1 MEKIIHLYPI
11 PGSVS
16 RVGLPGVTR
25 SVEMYV
31 GIIGVFIGVGNV
43 WNWWWWWFRSV
54 HGGDILLLFLLL
66 SPLSVARKLASIS
79 YLPTTRF
86 SVFFVSACKAIPCY
100 APFYTQL
107 TFFYLTSQ
115 DFFLLTFNDD
125 VVLLLLAW
133 RQFSK
138 KLDF

>member
-11 PGSVS
+11 PGSVF
-16 RVGLPGVTR
+16 RFGLPGVTR

-86 SVFFVSACKAIPCY
+86 SVFLFLRVKL
-100 APFYTQL
+100 FYVTL
-107 TFFYLTSQ
+107 LFIRSSLFFIWRHKISFYS
-115 DFFLLTFNDD
+115 LLTMTSFY
-125 VVLLLLAW
+125 
-133 RQFSK
+133 FY
-138 KLDF
+138 